1 MIEIRPQPGPQTA
14 FLSTP
19 ADIAIYGGA
28 AGGGK
33 TYSLLL
39 EPLRHI
45 HNSKFGAVIFRRILP
60 SIKIEGGMWDES
72 ENIYPEI
79 GGEPRLGDLSW
90 KFKSGAKL
98 TFAGM
103 QTEDDRKKY
112 HGAQIPLIGFDQL
125 EEFTEKQFIYMLS
138 RNRSD
143 SGVRGYIRATANPE
157 PGWLAKFLDWWIADD
172 GYADLGR
179 AGVLRWFV
187 RVGDRMEWADTPEE
201 LEKFKTPNGDPIPP
215 KSVTFIPASVY
226 DNKIL
231 LANDPSYLANLM
243 ALSKVDRGRLLGD
256 RKRGGNWKVKPEAG
270 LLYNRA
276 WYPIAPML
284 PDGGE
289 DILFWDLASTAKDF
303 KKKNDPSYTAGVAMC
318 RAKGVYYI
326 HHLYAQQI
334 GPSEVERQFV
344 NLSKQMAAKARARG
358 SKFKVRWEE
367 EPGSASKRE
376 SRRLVGL
383 LDGLDARGIRSTK
396 DKMIDGRA
404 FSSQSEVGNV
414 HLVRD
419 KWNED
424 WLEHMHNQPDIKHN
438 DIHDATVKGYNQLI
452 NIPSGSI
459 SISAPVRMVGA

>member
-1 MIEIRPQPGPQTA
+1 M
-14 FLSTP
+14 STP

-45 HNSKFGAVIFRRILP
+45 HNGKFGAVAFRRILP

-90 KFKSGAKL
+90 KFKSGAKI

-112 HGAQIPLIGFDQL
+112 HGAQIPLILFDQL
-125 EEFTEKQFIYMLS
+125 EEFTEKQFVYMLS

-143 SGVRGYIRATANPE
+143 SGVQGYIRATANPE
-157 PGWLAKFLDWWIADD
+157 PGWLADFMDWWIDDD
-172 GYADLGR
+172 GYANLDR

-187 RVGDRMEWADTPEE
+187 RVGDRMEWADSPEE
-201 LEKFKTPNGDPIPP
+201 LERFTINGEPIPP

-231 LANDPSYLANLM
+231 LENDPSYLASLM
-243 ALSKVDRGRLLGD
+243 ALSAIDRERLLGD
-256 RKRGGNWKVKPEAG
+256 KKRGGNWKVKPEAG
-270 LLYNRA
+270 LLYNRS
-276 WYPIAPML
+276 WYSIAPAL
-284 PDGGE
+284 PDGG
-289 DILFWDLASTAKDF
+289 DDVLFWDLAGTKKDF
-303 KKKNDPSYTAGVAMC
+303 KKNNDPSYTAGVALC
-318 RAKGVYYI
+318 KVGGVYYT
-326 HHLYAQQI
+326 HHVYAEQI
-334 GPSEVERQFV
+334 GPAEVERQFI
-344 NLSKQMAAKARARG
+344 NLSKQMAAKARTRGAR
-358 SKFKVRWEE
+358 FRVRWEE

-404 FSSQSEVGNV
+404 FSSQSEAGNV
-414 HLVRD
+414 FLVSA
-419 KWNED
+419 KWNEG
-424 WLEHMHNQPDIKHN
+424 WLDHMHNQPDIKHN

-452 NIPSGSI
+452 NTSSGSVMT
-459 SISAPVRMVGA
+459 SAPARMVGA